1 MKQTEGQGDRNDAG
15 PVYRGF
21 RPRPYP
27 PDLKLFHGYM
37 AVIPVVDREDF
48 AALHSSFDEQ
58 FNGITT
64 DGAVREEVFA
74 LADEPGGSSTI
85 AAAARDF
92 LDTLEF
98 DDQRTGAREP
108 LDSPHRLRWTNA
120 FATWIPSGVLLDD
133 LTPSQ
138 RDAAMRVVRSTLSD
152 RGYAEVRQLMALNE
166 ALGDFIRL
174 YRETLR
180 EWIYWFTVFGEPS
193 DTEPWGW
200 QLMGHHVVLNCL
212 VIGDQVVLGP
222 TFLGAE
228 MVEMDE
234 GAMAGVAA
242 ALQDEHRAG
251 TAVVRSLTPQQQAV
265 AVLHRSMRTD
275 DLPEE
280 LRGRVEGRHRAG
292 AGRNNLVLPYQGLAA
307 SELSSEQRE
316 LLLALIDVYV
326 GRVAEP
332 QRTRDT
338 DEVARHLDETHFAW
352 IGDPDA
358 DGPFYYRVHSPVVLI
373 EFDHHAGIFLAS
385 EEPQPFHIHTI
396 VRKPNGGDYGVAL
409 LRQHD
414 ARVSARG

>member
-1 MKQTEGQGDRNDAG
+1 
-15 PVYRGF
+15 
-21 RPRPYP
+21 
-27 PDLKLFHGYM
+27 
-37 AVIPVVDREDF
+37 
-48 AALHSSFDEQ
+48 
-58 FNGITT
+58 
-64 DGAVREEVFA
+64 
-74 LADEPGGSSTI
+74 
-85 AAAARDF
+85 
-92 LDTLEF
+92 
-98 DDQRTGAREP
+98 
-108 LDSPHRLRWTNA
+108 
-120 FATWIPSGVLLDD
+120 
-133 LTPSQ
+133 
-138 RDAAMRVVRSTLSD
+138 
-152 RGYAEVRQLMALNE
+152 MALNE

-180 EWIYWFTVFGEPS
+180 EWIYWFTLFGEPS

-251 TAVVRSLTPQQQAV
+251 TAVVRSLTAEQRAV
-265 AVLHRSMRTD
+265 AVLHRSMRAD

-292 AGRNNLVLPYQGLAA
+292 AGRDNLVLPYQGLAA

-332 QRTRDT
+332 QRARDT
-338 DEVARHLDETHFAW
+338 VEVRRHLDETHFAW